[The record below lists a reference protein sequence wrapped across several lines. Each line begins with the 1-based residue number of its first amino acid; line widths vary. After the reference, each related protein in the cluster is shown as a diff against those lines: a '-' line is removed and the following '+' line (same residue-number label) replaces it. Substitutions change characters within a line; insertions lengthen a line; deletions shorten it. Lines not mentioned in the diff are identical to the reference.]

1 MPTPSP
7 NAASASEFVI
17 SRVFDA
23 PRDLVWKLWTEEK
36 HLKHWWGPKGFTIVS
51 VRADLR
57 PGGAMHYGMRSPDG
71 TETWGRFVYR
81 EIVAP
86 ERLVF
91 IVSFSDSAGGVTRH
105 PWSATWPM
113 QTLSTVM
120 FEDQG
125 GKTIVTVKWL
135 PYRATE
141 LERKTFNDGMQ
152 SMQQGWTGTFE
163 QFGDYLAKVASE
175 QRK

>member
-1 MPTPSP
+1 MPAQSP
-7 NAASASEFVI
+7 DAASASEFI
-17 SRVFDA
+17 ITRVFDA
-23 PRDLVWKLWTEEK
+23 PRDLVWKLWTEEQ
-36 HLKHWWGPKGFTIVS
+36 HLKHWWGPKGFTIMS
-51 VRADLR
+51 VKVDLR
-57 PGGAMHYGMRSPDG
+57 PGGVMHYGMRAPDG

-91 IVSFSDSAGGVTRH
+91 IVSFSDPAGGVTRH
-105 PWSATWPM
+105 PWSPDWPL
-113 QTLSTVM
+113 QTLSTVT

-125 GKTIVTVKWL
+125 GRTAVAVKWVA
-135 PYRATE
+135 YEATE
-141 LERKTFNDGMQ
+141 LERKTFAEGKA

-163 QFGDYLAKVASE
+163 QFGDYLAKAARD